1 MSRPRSAPVM
11 TPRPW
16 AARLASWLLA
26 LCLVLSP
33 ALGRVHQVVHG
44 GPLGTAVPAAPQAHG
59 ATAQAANHGHAH
71 GSGMLEALFHGHAG
85 SDCNLLDQL
94 LFGMALLPVPVLAVL
109 PGAEPAPHTP
119 PATGIGA
126 RPQRAFLAR
135 APPGSG
141 RA

>member
-1 MSRPRSAPVM
+1 M

-16 AARLASWLLA
+16 GARVASWLLA

-44 GPLGTAVPAAPQAHG
+44 GPWGAAVPAA
-59 ATAQAANHGHAH
+59 AQAANHGHSH
-71 GSGMLEALFHGHAG
+71 RSVLEALFHGHAG

-109 PGAEPAPHTP
+109 PGADPAPHTP

-135 APPGSG
+135 APPGLR

>member
-1 MSRPRSAPVM
+1 MSRPESASVM

-16 AARLASWLLA
+16 GAVMASWLLV

-44 GPLGTAVPAAPQAHG
+44 GPLGAAGPAAGPVSG
-59 ATAQAANHGHAH
+59 APAQAAKHGHAH
-71 GSGMLEALFHGHAG
+71 GSVLEALFHGHAG

-94 LFGMALLPVPVLAVL
+94 LFGAALLPVPVLAVL
-109 PGAEPAPHTP
+109 PGAEPAPDTP

-135 APPGSG
+135 APPGSR